1 MSEEKKDLKKSGS
14 CEEMQEA
21 RKLTEGELKQ
31 VVGGNSRDA
40 GVKDSG
46 IRFVPGSGCVF
57 ADSCLAACKA
67 ECPYGP
73 EFAANC
79 PKPD

>member
-31 VVGGNSRDA
+31 VVGGSSRDA

-57 ADSCLAACKA
+57 YSTCLANSKA
-67 ECPYGP
+67 ECPYGSGYA
-73 EFAANC
+73 ENC